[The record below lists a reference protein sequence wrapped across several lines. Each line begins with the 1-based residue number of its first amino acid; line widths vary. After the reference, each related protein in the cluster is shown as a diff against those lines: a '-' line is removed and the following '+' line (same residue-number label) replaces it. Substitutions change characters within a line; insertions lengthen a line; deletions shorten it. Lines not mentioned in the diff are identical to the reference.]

1 MFGRGILPFTNYG
14 QALLP
19 TCPARNQSHYGAVL
33 PASHRRGGQKRLHR
47 QTSVISVCPQVY
59 YREISKALKAVTGA
73 KAVQIFH
80 HQIRNPERSNGSS
93 SNVNTSVQ
101 GYASRIHLD
110 TAPFGC
116 QETFKH
122 FLNQTEE
129 PKLRQGRF
137 MVLNAWRNISD
148 LPIQRDHLALLDE
161 TSTVKPDDYI
171 IGDFFGNVRQTWY
184 LSNVLH

>member
-1 MFGRGILPFTNYG
+1 MDRHSFQLVQHETSLTTEQFYQPHIVEEVSSCFINFI
-14 QALLP
+14 
-19 TCPARNQSHYGAVL
+19 NSHPL
-33 PASHRRGGQKRLHR
+33 S
-47 QTSVISVCPQVY
+47 QVY

-80 HQIRNPERSNGSS
+80 HQIRNPERNNGSS

-129 PKLRQGRF
+129 PELRQGRF

-171 IGDFFGNVRQTWY
+171 TGDFFGNVISSFVTAC
-184 LSNVLH
+184 N